1 MSEEY
6 VVIFHSTH
14 HALRA
19 EKILKGSKLEAKM
32 IPLPRKFSAECG
44 LALKISG
51 EIKSLT
57 EDILSS
63 RGVEYKGI
71 YELD

>member
-51 EIKSLT
+51 EIKSLAEKT
-57 EDILSS
+57 LSS
-63 RGVEYKGI
+63 HEVEYKGI
-71 YELD
+71 YKLD